1 MIIKELSVHNEE
13 GLHSR
18 PAMEFSKLAS
28 RFHSSV
34 IIEKEDA
41 DFNAK
46 SMLMVLSA
54 CVCCGDSFLLK
65 IDGDDEKAAMDA
77 LTAWIGTLNGEE

>member
-1 MIIKELSVHNEE
+1 MLTKELTVQNEE

-18 PAMEFSKLAS
+18 PAMEFSKLAAK
-28 RFHSSV
+28 FQSS
-34 IIEKEDA
+34 ITLEKDDGA
-41 DFNAK
+41 FNAK

-65 IDGDDEKAAMDA
+65 IDGEDEQTAMDA
-77 LTAWIGTLNGEE
+77 LTEWVAALNQGE